1 MTTILH
7 PNYVVVSK
15 LISKFDITHDS
26 RDENIN
32 ILISVIY
39 DLDNGNTIEYYINNQ
54 EEAEKKC
61 IEKTDFQ
68 ENLIIA
74 LIIYHLKKPARLKI
88 ITNPNKK
95 FELRMELMSIPY
107 NVLILC
113 TGTIKTMM
121 LLLVFFTTNIREIA
135 CLML

>member
-26 RDENIN
+26 IDENIN

-39 DLDNGNTIEYYINNQ
+39 DLDNGITIEHYINNQ

-61 IEKTDFQ
+61 IEKNRFSRKFKNRIDNISSEETRS
-68 ENLIIA
+68 A
-74 LIIYHLKKPARLKI
+74 KKKSQI
-88 ITNPNKK
+88 QIK
-95 FELRMELMSIPY
+95 FELRMELRSIPY

-113 TGTIKTMM
+113 TGTIKTMT

>member
-1 MTTILH
+1 MTTTLH

-61 IEKTDFQ
+61 IEK
-68 ENLIIA
+68 N
-74 LIIYHLKKPARLKI
+74 R
-88 ITNPNKK
+88 
-95 FELRMELMSIPY
+95 
-107 NVLILC
+107 
-113 TGTIKTMM
+113 
-121 LLLVFFTTNIREIA
+121 FFKEI
-135 CLML
+135 

>member
-54 EEAEKKC
+54 EEAEEKC
-61 IEKTDFQ
+61 IEKHRFSRKFKNHIDNISSEETRSAKD
-68 ENLIIA
+68 N
-74 LIIYHLKKPARLKI
+74 HKPK
-88 ITNPNKK
+88 
-95 FELRMELMSIPY
+95 
-107 NVLILC
+107 
-113 TGTIKTMM
+113 
-121 LLLVFFTTNIREIA
+121 
-135 CLML
+135 

>member
-54 EEAEKKC
+54 EEAEKNRFSRKFKNR
-61 IEKTDFQ
+61 IDNISSEETRSAKD
-68 ENLIIA
+68 N
-74 LIIYHLKKPARLKI
+74 HKPK
-88 ITNPNKK
+88 
-95 FELRMELMSIPY
+95 
-107 NVLILC
+107 
-113 TGTIKTMM
+113 
-121 LLLVFFTTNIREIA
+121 
-135 CLML
+135 

>member
-54 EEAEKKC
+54 EEAEKNALR
-61 IEKTDFQ
+61 KTDFQ
-68 ENLIIA
+68 ENLKIA
-74 LIIYHLKKPARLKI
+74 LIIYHLKKHARLKI
-88 ITNPNKK
+88 ITNLNKK
-95 FELRMELMSIPY
+95 FELRMELTSIPY

-121 LLLVFFTTNIREIA
+121 LLLVFFTTK
-135 CLML
+135 LGKSHV

>member
-54 EEAEKKC
+54 EEAEEKC
-61 IEKTDFQ
+61 IVKNRFSRKFKIRIDNISSEETRSAKD
-68 ENLIIA
+68 N
-74 LIIYHLKKPARLKI
+74 HKPK
-88 ITNPNKK
+88 
-95 FELRMELMSIPY
+95 
-107 NVLILC
+107 
-113 TGTIKTMM
+113 
-121 LLLVFFTTNIREIA
+121 
-135 CLML
+135 

>member
-54 EEAEKKC
+54 EEAEK
-61 IEKTDFQ
+61 
-68 ENLIIA
+68 NA
-74 LIIYHLKKPARLKI
+74 LIIYHLKKHARLKI

-95 FELRMELMSIPY
+95 FELRMELTSIPY

-121 LLLVFFTTNIREIA
+121 LLLVFFTTKIREIA

>member
-1 MTTILH
+1 MTTTLY

-32 ILISVIY
+32 VLISVIY

-54 EEAEKKC
+54 EEAEKNALR
-61 IEKTDFQ
+61 KTDFQ
-68 ENLIIA
+68 GSLKIA
-74 LIIYHLKKPARLKI
+74 LIIYHLKKSSRLKI

-95 FELRMELMSIPY
+95 FELRMELISIPY

>member
-1 MTTILH
+1 MTTTLH

-26 RDENIN
+26 RDKNIN

-61 IEKTDFQ
+61 IEKNRFSRKFKNRIDNISP
-68 ENLIIA
+68 EEIRSAKDN
-74 LIIYHLKKPARLKI
+74 HKPK
-88 ITNPNKK
+88 
-95 FELRMELMSIPY
+95 
-107 NVLILC
+107 
-113 TGTIKTMM
+113 
-121 LLLVFFTTNIREIA
+121 
-135 CLML
+135 

>member
-68 ENLIIA
+68 ENLKIA
-74 LIIYHLKKPARLKI
+74 LIIYHLKKHARLKI
-88 ITNPNKK
+88 ITNPNKN
-95 FELRMELMSIPY
+95 LNSGW
-107 NVLILC
+107 N
-113 TGTIKTMM
+113 
-121 LLLVFFTTNIREIA
+121 
-135 CLML
+135 

>member
-61 IEKTDFQ
+61 IEKNRFSRKFKNRID
-68 ENLIIA
+68 NISSKDN
-74 LIIYHLKKPARLKI
+74 HKPK
-88 ITNPNKK
+88 
-95 FELRMELMSIPY
+95 
-107 NVLILC
+107 
-113 TGTIKTMM
+113 
-121 LLLVFFTTNIREIA
+121 
-135 CLML
+135 

>member
-61 IEKTDFQ
+61 IDHISSEETRSAKD
-68 ENLIIA
+68 N
-74 LIIYHLKKPARLKI
+74 HKPK
-88 ITNPNKK
+88 
-95 FELRMELMSIPY
+95 
-107 NVLILC
+107 
-113 TGTIKTMM
+113 
-121 LLLVFFTTNIREIA
+121 
-135 CLML
+135 

>member
-1 MTTILH
+1 MTTTLH

-32 ILISVIY
+32 VLISVIY

-61 IEKTDFQ
+61 IDNISSEETRSAKD
-68 ENLIIA
+68 N
-74 LIIYHLKKPARLKI
+74 HKPK
-88 ITNPNKK
+88 
-95 FELRMELMSIPY
+95 
-107 NVLILC
+107 
-113 TGTIKTMM
+113 
-121 LLLVFFTTNIREIA
+121 
-135 CLML
+135 

>member
-1 MTTILH
+1 MTAILH

-54 EEAEKKC
+54 EELRKNALR
-61 IEKTDFQ
+61 KTDFQ
-68 ENLIIA
+68 ENLKIA
-74 LIIYHLKKPARLKI
+74 LIIYHLKKPVRLKI
-88 ITNPNKK
+88 ITNSNKK